1 MPNVLILSSFVA
13 ASRVGGGAQALA
25 FARLGVEPIL
35 VPTVLF
41 GRHPGWGPP
50 GGGPVEARTMQ
61 AMLGAIGAQGL
72 FAKAD
77 AVITGYFSRADQVT
91 LAAGVLDMVRAGNP
105 DARLVVDPIMGDAGK
120 GLYVGADVA
129 EAIEAELIPRA
140 DVIAP
145 NAWELSRLSS
155 LPVFD
160 PASAVKAARATG
172 KPVLVS
178 SVPTADGIGVVYADA
193 SKAFLAAHPRAASA
207 PNGSGDLLTALFTAG
222 LIDLL
227 EPREAL
233 AVAVG
238 GVAEAV
244 AASAGLKELPITALP
259 VELARSE
266 RVRLDTLA

>member
-1 MPNVLILSSFVA
+1 MPNVLILSSYVA

-61 AMLGAIGAQGL
+61 AMLGAVGAQGL
-72 FAKAD
+72 FARAD

-91 LAAGVLDMVRAGNP
+91 LAAGVLDMVRAANP
-105 DARLVVDPIMGDAGK
+105 DAKFVVDPIMGDEGK
-120 GLYVGADVA
+120 GLYVGAAVT

-178 SVPTADGIGVVYADA
+178 SVPAGDDIGVVYADA
-193 SKAFLAAHPRAASA
+193 HHAFLAAHPRAASA

-222 LIDLL
+222 LIDLM

-233 AVAVG
+233 AAAVG
-238 GVAEAV
+238 GVAEAIAAADGAGELPV
-244 AASAGLKELPITALP
+244 AAMPL
-259 VELARSE
+259 ELARSGN
-266 RVRLDTLA
+266 VRIETLA